1 MLQLIVRKY
10 RWFIL
15 LCFLFALTTFNLNNS
30 NFFNLFF
37 KVENVQYN
45 KTLFVEESLKS
56 EAMDLLINKNLFL
69 LDKKKIIDLFYQSPW
84 VEKVEF
90 KKKLPNQLY
99 INITEYFP
107 VAYFKE
113 NNQLYLVNNNYK
125 NTLVSDDINTDDN
138 VTTNVVEDDSSKQK
152 ASGWGSYFASRA
164 PSSVVQRESTT
175 DKDKIAD
182 AVKSNTHTI
191 EDKLLISKY
200 RSSYE
205 QTIIELEGNVSYAL
219 LSAVINNAEM
229 ISNNPTSSN
238 SQTMINSIN
247 NLKTFRQT
255 LNDAMKILDSK

>member
-15 LCFLFALTTFNLNNS
+15 LCFLFFLTTFNLNNS

-45 KTLFVEESLKS
+45 KTMFVDESLKS
-56 EAMDLLINKNLFL
+56 EAMDLIMNKNLFL

-125 NTLVSDDINTDDN
+125 NSLVSDDINTDDIIKLDN
-138 VTTNVVEDDSSKQK
+138 VREMSKFK
-152 ASGWGSYFASRA
+152 IFLKELSKHSDFLPVIKEIHYIYENRWNIILKDGSLVKLGSYNMEEQ
-164 PSSVVQRESTT
+164 VENLQLILKNKQISTV
-175 DKDKIAD
+175 DMRII
-182 AVKSNTHTI
+182 NQIIITH
-191 EDKLLISKY
+191 D
-200 RSSYE
+200 
-205 QTIIELEGNVSYAL
+205 
-219 LSAVINNAEM
+219 
-229 ISNNPTSSN
+229 
-238 SQTMINSIN
+238 
-247 NLKTFRQT
+247 
-255 LNDAMKILDSK
+255 

>member
-15 LCFLFALTTFNLNNS
+15 LCFLFFLTTFNLNNS

-45 KTLFVEESLKS
+45 KTMFVDESLKS
-56 EAMDLLINKNLFL
+56 EAMDLIMNKNLFL

-84 VEKVEF
+84 VEKVEL

-125 NTLVSDDINTDDN
+125 NFLVFDDIKTDDIIKLDN
-138 VTTNVVEDDSSKQK
+138 VREMSKFEFFFK
-152 ASGWGSYFASRA
+152 KLSRHSDFLPMIKEIHYIYENRWNIILKDGSLVKLGSYNMEEQ
-164 PSSVVQRESTT
+164 VENLQLILKNKQISTV
-175 DKDKIAD
+175 DMRI
-182 AVKSNTHTI
+182 VNQIIITH
-191 EDKLLISKY
+191 D
-200 RSSYE
+200 
-205 QTIIELEGNVSYAL
+205 
-219 LSAVINNAEM
+219 
-229 ISNNPTSSN
+229 
-238 SQTMINSIN
+238 
-247 NLKTFRQT
+247 
-255 LNDAMKILDSK
+255 